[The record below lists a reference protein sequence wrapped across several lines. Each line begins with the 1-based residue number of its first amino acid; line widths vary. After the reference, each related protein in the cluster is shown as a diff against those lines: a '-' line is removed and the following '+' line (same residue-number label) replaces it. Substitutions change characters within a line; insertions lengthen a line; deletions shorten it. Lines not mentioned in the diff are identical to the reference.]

1 LDETSETNVLHE
13 SWRKEKMS
21 MFRKTLVAI
30 FAVILLSSG
39 ASLTQAQNQ
48 GYRGTF
54 RTVRPLILRIDTRT
68 NLFTN
73 RIQNALAANTLGA
86 NREENISN
94 LASEFDDAVNRL
106 RVKFEARQSTT
117 VESQEVFNLGSRI
130 DRFMRRNPI
139 NAATQRD
146 WASLRLDLTQLARAY
161 NVTWPTTVGR
171 NNNGTIPTSPVGG
184 RYGSDRL
191 TGTYRL
197 DTSRSDNA
205 RDAAERATQS
215 LTYSTRDR
223 LRNELITRL
232 ESPERLAI
240 DVRGRDVTI
249 GSSRAP
255 QISFTADGIERV
267 ETNINGRTTR
277 ASAALNAGQLVIS
290 STGDRANEFNVTFN
304 PIDDGARLSVTRR
317 VYVQGLSRPVV
328 VQSVYERTSD
338 VAQFEGGTQGYPTTT
353 NSGTEFIVPNGEL
366 LVAVLN
372 DDVSTANARE
382 GDRFTLTVRQP
393 SNLDGATIEG
403 RVTQIARSGRVT
415 GRSQMTMNFDSIRL
429 RDGRSYR
436 FAGILESVRTAQ
448 GDTVK
453 IDNEGSVRDD
463 NQTNKTVQRAAI
475 GTAVGA
481 IIGAIA
487 GGGKGAAIGAIVGAG
502 GGAGSVYAQG
512 RDDLELTRGTE
523 VSIRATGPR

>member
-1 LDETSETNVLHE
+1 MN
-13 SWRKEKMS
+13 

-39 ASLTQAQNQ
+39 ASLTQAQNL

-54 RTVRPLILRIDTRT
+54 RSVRQLVLRIDTRT
-68 NLFTN
+68 NLFTT

-94 LASEFDDAVNRL
+94 LSSEFADAVSRL

-117 VESQEVFNLGSRI
+117 VESQEVFNLSSRI
-130 DRFMRRNPI
+130 DRFMRRNTI

-146 WASLRLDLTQLARAY
+146 WANLRVDLAQLARAY
-161 NVTWPTTVGR
+161 NVTWPTVGR
-171 NNNGTIPTSPVGG
+171 NNTGTIPTSPVGG

-197 DTSRSDNA
+197 DTSRSDDS
-205 RDAAERATQS
+205 REAAERATQS
-215 LTYSTRDR
+215 LTYATRDR

-255 QISFTADGIERV
+255 QISFTADGVQRV
-267 ETNINGRTTR
+267 ETSGNGRTTR

-304 PIDDGARLSVTRR
+304 PIDNGARLSVTRR
-317 VYVQGLSRPVV
+317 VYVEGLSRPVV

-338 VAQFEGGTQGYPTTT
+338 VAQFDATPGTQGYPTTT
-353 NSGTEFIVPNGEL
+353 NSDTEFIVPNGQL

-448 GDTVK
+448 GDTVR

-487 GGGKGAAIGAIVGAG
+487 GGGKGAAIGAVVGAG
-502 GGAGSVYAQG
+502 GGAGSVYVQG

>member
-1 LDETSETNVLHE
+1 
-13 SWRKEKMS
+13 MS
-21 MFRKTLVAI
+21 NLRRTLVAI
-30 FAVILLSSG
+30 FAVMLLSSG

-54 RTVRPLILRIDTRT
+54 RAVRQVIVRMDTRAST
-68 NLFTN
+68 FANN
-73 RIQNALAANTLGA
+73 VQNVLASNTYGA

-94 LASEFDDAVNRL
+94 LTTEFADAVNRL
-106 RVKFEARQSTT
+106 RVQFNSRQSTSLEAQQ
-117 VESQEVFNLGSRI
+117 VLELGSRI
-130 DRFMRRNPI
+130 DRFMRRNPL
-139 NAATQRD
+139 NVATQRQ
-146 WASLRLDLTQLARAY
+146 WANLRIDLAQLARAY
-161 NVTWPTTVGR
+161 NVTWPTVGR
-171 NNNGTIPTSPVGG
+171 NTTGTVPAFPTAG

-197 DTSRSDNA
+197 DVSRSDDP

-215 LTYSTRDR
+215 LSYGSRER

-232 ESPERLAI
+232 ESPDRLAI
-240 DVRGRDVTI
+240 EVRGREVTI

-255 QISFTADGIERV
+255 QISFSADGIERV
-267 ETNINGRTTR
+267 ETTAGGRTTR

-290 STGDRANEFNVTFN
+290 STGDRANEFNVSFN
-304 PIDDGARLSVTRR
+304 PIDNGARLSVTRR

-338 VAQFEGGTQGYPTTT
+338 VAQFELGPGLGVPTATGTD
-353 NSGTEFIVPNGEL
+353 FIVPNGEL

-393 SNLDGATIEG
+393 LNLEGATIDG
-403 RVTQIARSGRVT
+403 RVTQVQRSGRIS
-415 GRSQMTMNFDSIRL
+415 GRSQMTLNFDNIRL

-448 GDTVK
+448 GDTVR
-453 IDNEGSVRDD
+453 IDNEGGVRDD
-463 NQTNKTVQRAAI
+463 NQTTRTVQRAAI

-502 GGAGSVYAQG
+502 GGAGSVYVQG
-512 RDDLELTRGTE
+512 RDDLNLIRGTE
-523 VSIRATGPR
+523 LSIRATGPR

>member
-1 LDETSETNVLHE
+1 MKVGG
-13 SWRKEKMS
+13 RRMIK
-21 MFRKTLVAI
+21 FRKTLVAI

-54 RTVRPLILRIDTRT
+54 RSVRQIILRIDSRASV
-68 NLFTN
+68 FTN
-73 RIQNALAANTLGA
+73 DIQNALAASTLGA

-94 LASEFDDAVNRL
+94 LAGEFDDSVNRL
-106 RVKFEARQSTT
+106 RVKFEARQSAS
-117 VESQEVFNLGSRI
+117 VETQEVFNLGSRI
-130 DRFMRRNPI
+130 DRFMRRNQI

-146 WASLRLDLTQLARAY
+146 WANLRVDLAQLARAY
-161 NVTWPTTVGR
+161 NVTWPTVGG
-171 NNNGTIPTSPVGG
+171 NNTGTIPTSPVGG

-197 DTSRSDNA
+197 DVSRSDNA

-215 LTYSTRDR
+215 LTYGTRDR

-232 ESPERLAI
+232 ESPDRLAI

-255 QISFTADGIERV
+255 QISFTADGVERV
-267 ETNINGRTTR
+267 ETNGNGRTTR

-304 PIDDGARLSVTRR
+304 PIDNGARLSVTRR
-317 VYVQGLSRPVV
+317 VYVQGLSSPVV

-338 VAQFEGGTQGYPTTT
+338 VAQFDSSPGTQGYPTT
-353 NSGTEFIVPNGEL
+353 SGTEFIVPNGEL

-372 DDVSTANARE
+372 DDVSTENARE

-502 GGAGSVYAQG
+502 GGAGSVYVQG
-512 RDDLELTRGTE
+512 REDLQLTRGAE
-523 VSIRATGPR
+523 LSIRATGPR